1 MKKFFVFIFV
11 IFLGSLSLFSQTIS
25 NKKIID
31 SVLTE
36 FSNKLIV
43 KCEEAKISRI
53 SLRYGDSPVN
63 YFSDFINSKII
74 ESKINIY
81 EPNSLENSTN
91 FLKLKISIPKFEIN
105 YNYLEGENLKRSL
118 LSKFEVFKVDESGEI
133 SLLLQEENAYSDTII
148 NSDIQII
155 EDPLYPFTKGKI
167 PKKKSNF
174 FDEILEPAI
183 IVSASLIS
191 VILFFSVRSK

>member
-1 MKKFFVFIFV
+1 MKRLFVFIFV
-11 IFLGSLSLFSQTIS
+11 VFLDSLSLYSQTIS
-25 NKKIID
+25 NKNIID
-31 SVLTE
+31 SILIE

-43 KCEEAKISRI
+43 KLYEAKISKI
-53 SLRYGDSPVN
+53 SVRYSDFPVN
-63 YFSDFINSKII
+63 YFSDFINSKLVASEI
-74 ESKINIY
+74 KIY
-81 EPNSLENSTN
+81 EPNSIVNNSN
-91 FLKLKISIPKFEIN
+91 YLKLKINIPEFEIN
-105 YNYLEGENLKRSL
+105 YNLLEGENFKRTL
-118 LSKFEVFKVDESGEI
+118 ILKFEAFKVDESGEI
-133 SLLLQEENAYSDTII
+133 SLFHQEENAYSDTIM
-148 NSDIQII
+148 NSDIQLI